1 MSPDSSASTFRIA
14 LSLGFPYYCFTC
26 GRDGREPH
34 GSRLAFTG
42 PARPFASQ
50 GFTPGQGNLLPS
62 IGPVGSFGPEPTSRR
77 WTGLHRLMTTNK
89 DTLDN
94 YFTNRRVKMISTKQS
109 NGD

>member
-1 MSPDSSASTFRIA
+1 LDYQVYKRDRPVVNSDMVRQVLSSLRFDLGLDSSASTFRIT
-14 LSLGFPYYCFTC
+14 LSQGFLYHCFTC
-26 GRDGREPH
+26 RLDGREPH

-77 WTGLHRLMTTNK
+77 WTGLHRL
-89 DTLDN
+89 
-94 YFTNRRVKMISTKQS
+94 
-109 NGD
+109 

>member
-14 LSLGFPYYCFTC
+14 LSLGFPCYCFTC

-42 PARPFASQ
+42 PARPFAGQ

-62 IGPVGSFGPEPTSRR
+62 IGPVGYFGSKPTSRLQTR
-77 WTGLHRLMTTNK
+77 LHRLMTTNI
-89 DTLDN
+89 DVPEN
-94 YFTNRRVKMISTKQS
+94 YFTDR
-109 NGD
+109 